1 MRGQLCLTGAGR
13 CTVALWLPASMPL
26 PSLGLRLPAQ
36 IVRAQAAERELLI
49 AALRS
54 LPPRQRE
61 VLVLRYYA
69 DLDVGEVARI
79 LRIGP
84 STVRSA
90 TARGLAGLAR
100 VIEGKGR

>member
-1 MRGQLCLTGAGR
+1 ML
-13 CTVALWLPASMPL
+13 V
-26 PSLGLRLPAQ
+26 
-36 IVRAQAAERELLI
+36 

-90 TARGLAGLAR
+90 AARGLAGLAR
-100 VIEGKGR
+100 VMEERGR

>member
-1 MRGQLCLTGAGR
+1 M
-13 CTVALWLPASMPL
+13 
-26 PSLGLRLPAQ
+26 
-36 IVRAQAAERELLI
+36 

-69 DLDVGEVARI
+69 DLDVGEVAQI

-84 STVRSA
+84 GTVRSA
-90 TARGLAGLAR
+90 AARGLAGLAR
-100 VIEGKGR
+100 AIEERDR